1 MISLPFR
8 RSRQTANI
16 DALYGTIVAQ
26 ARSPAFYR
34 TYGVPDTVAGR
45 LDMIL
50 LHLVLLLRQLARNHG
65 MAPGMMPP
73 VARRVFDRFCQDI
86 DDNFREMGVGDLAVP
101 KKMRSVA
108 EAFYGRAKV
117 YENALADDNAAAL
130 EAAVARNVFG
140 VGEPTPGAVRLA
152 AYMRE
157 ASRRLGALA
166 PDSLAR
172 GELDFPDPETDVM
185 SPAQGSPNP

>member
-8 RSRQTANI
+8 RSPQAPNI

-26 ARSPAFYR
+26 ARRPAFYR
-34 TYGVPDTVAGR
+34 DYGVPDTVDAR

-50 LHLVLLLRQLARNHG
+50 LHLVLLLRQLAKNHG
-65 MAPGMMPP
+65 SPPGAMSPIGQQ
-73 VARRVFDRFCQDI
+73 VFDRFCRDI

-108 EAFYGRAKV
+108 EAFFGRAKV
-117 YENALADDNAAAL
+117 YEAALADESGPAL

-140 VGEPTPGAVRLA
+140 ISEPPLGAGRLA
-152 AYMRE
+152 TYMRE
-157 ASRRLGALA
+157 ASRRLAAQA
-166 PDSLAR
+166 PDALVRVA
-172 GELDFPDPETDVM
+172 DYPDPATVEI
-185 SPAQGSPNP
+185 SPMQGSPNA